1 MVESIVIDVH
11 FDPLIILLN
20 FSYLDSDEVISV
32 ETTWRKRRRRL
43 LRVNL
48 LVSSLHTRPIV
59 PFSGMMMRKKKKS
72 KTDVDD
78 VAAGNVV
85 GTKRNYEGMFLYS
98 TIESKNPIWIGML
111 MVIEGEK
118 MMMLR
123 IPMVDP
129 VRILFDSS

>member
-1 MVESIVIDVH
+1 
-11 FDPLIILLN
+11 
-20 FSYLDSDEVISV
+20 
-32 ETTWRKRRRRL
+32 
-43 LRVNL
+43 
-48 LVSSLHTRPIV
+48 
-59 PFSGMMMRKKKKS
+59 MRKKKKS